1 MAGGAINY
9 FEGRKRRKAA
19 EAALSAFEYQDL
31 NNVHEGR
38 QVSTM
43 GADLQREENAR
54 FTSTAVDSLRNAGT
68 RGLIGGLGRI
78 QQQNNLLNR
87 QIGAN
92 LDEQRF
98 SIDRDIAQDDV
109 RIRQMQ
115 EARDQQELA
124 GIGAELEAG
133 RQTQANGITSM
144 IQSAQGGLL
153 SLDSSTKQL
162 AGAATGAPIGG
173 GSQQPLFSGGSVPAS
188 TGFQP
193 SVGGQGFYNPLQ
205 TQYGNTQQGLSIGSG
220 YKSIL

>member
-1 MAGGAINY
+1 
-9 FEGRKRRKAA
+9 
-19 EAALSAFEYQDL
+19 
-31 NNVHEGR
+31 
-38 QVSTM
+38 M

-98 SIDRDIAQDDV
+98 SIDRDIAQDDI

-124 GIGAELEAG
+124 GIGTELDNARHQQG
-133 RQTQANGITSM
+133 KGIGQM
-144 IQSAQGGLL
+144 F
-153 SLDSSTKQL
+153 
-162 AGAATGAPIGG
+162 GAAQSGLTALSGVGGIGG
-173 GSQQPLFSGGSVPAS
+173 GATGSTGSFQSFGQSIPQN

-193 SVGGQGFYNPLQ
+193 SIGGQGFYNPIQ

-220 YKSIL
+220 YKPLL